1 MAVKKTGPGG
11 VASEPQATGFKI
23 TGGTTT
29 QKVLTVSA
37 DVTLDQDL
45 QQSASPT
52 FAGITI
58 DTDGITD
65 IDTAAD
71 GLAASD
77 AHLPTSSA
85 VTAAI
90 TAYKFPYT
98 EKTAAF
104 DIAVQNSYG
113 MNQSGGV
120 CAGTLPATAAIG
132 DKAVCFGVSADL
144 FQIVAG
150 AGQTIKCN
158 NLTTKTAGYVKC
170 LAQYGVIEVECIVA
184 NTTWLAHTN
193 EAVDVEVS

>member
-1 MAVKKTGPGG
+1 MAVKETGPGG
-11 VASEPQATGFKI
+11 VATKPQTTGFTV
-23 TGGTTT
+23 TGGNTT
-29 QKVLTVSA
+29 QKTLAVSS

-90 TAYKFPYT
+90 AAYKFPYT

-104 DIAVQNSYG
+104 DAAVQNSYG

-120 CAGTLPATAAIG
+120 CAGTLPATAAAG
-132 DKAVCFGVSADL
+132 DKIVCLGLSADL
-144 FQIVAG
+144 FQVVAN

-158 NLTTKTAGYVKC
+158 NLSTKTAGYVKC
-170 LAQYGVIEVECIVA
+170 LAQYGIFIIECLVA
-184 NTTWLAHTN
+184 NTTWVIYTN
-193 EAVDVEVS
+193 EAVEVEVS